1 MNLVLCAVLIGA
13 LFPMRGF
20 AKQQAATMDD
30 EPHYSRVFSNDYCR
44 AYLVSLG
51 RLEETKPVLHEH
63 DWVRMTLSGVAEQAW
78 DGTLY
83 SSKGYE
89 DPEGYIISFLFPAK
103 HLSLRNP
110 HNDSYRAMIVEI
122 MKADDSRNRV
132 NDPSLS
138 HFGQTVG
145 PGVDPHVS
153 YVNSLTK
160 TSVEIMN
167 VQLLGGDSNELH
179 SPGAGALIVAI
190 TDADVSV
197 QPQGG
202 DAKEMNLAKGDVQWV
217 PGAAPAVKNLGK
229 DTARL
234 AVLEMK

>member
-132 NDPSLS
+132 
-138 HFGQTVG
+138 
-145 PGVDPHVS
+145 S

-160 TSVEIMN
+160 TSGEIMN